1 MRTAAAWPVA
11 ALTALAWIGA
21 AVAGDL
27 KDEVKVQV
35 QGAEMHSGMA
45 PGTYV
50 CAAGHFHVKG
60 TVQNLAQVSVGQVK
74 VEGKALD
81 ADGKV
86 LGTASA
92 STKQAVLNPNDRAT
106 VDLEFLTVT
115 GALLDKVKSQELA
128 VVAVAPKP

>member
-1 MRTAAAWPVA
+1 MRTAAAWPIA
-11 ALTALAWIGA
+11 AFVALAWIGM

-27 KDEVKVQV
+27 KDEMKVQV

-60 TVQNLAQVSVGQVK
+60 TVQNLAQVPVGQVK

-92 STKQAVLNPNDRAT
+92 STKQAVLNPNDKAS

-115 GALLDKVKSQELA
+115 GALLDKVKSQEIA
-128 VVAVAPKP
+128 VVAVASKP

>member
-1 MRTAAAWPVA
+1 MRTVAAWPLAAVA
-11 ALTALAWIGA
+11 ALAWIGA

-27 KDEVKVQV
+27 KDEVKVQI
-35 QGAEMHSGMA
+35 QSAEMHSGMA

-60 TVQNLAQVSVGQVK
+60 TVQNLAAVPVGQVK

-92 STKQAVLNPNDRAT
+92 STKQAVLNPNDKAT

-115 GALLDKVKSQELA
+115 GALLDKVKSQEVA

>member
-45 PGTYV
+45 PGTYM

-60 TVQNLAQVSVGQVK
+60 TVQNLAQVPVGQVK

-92 STKQAVLNPNDRAT
+92 STKQPVLNPNDKAT

-115 GALLDKVKSQELA
+115 GALLDKVKSQELT